1 MLCINCEITFI
12 SKQREGVYLLDETR
26 KTNPSTWLM
35 CYTYNKVVFFV
46 NLISFKES
54 PVGHITW

>member
-35 CYTYNKVVFFV
+35 CYPHNEDYICNFSVYFM
-46 NLISFKES
+46 NID
-54 PVGHITW
+54 